1 MSQLRWIQERGRL
14 ARLRFPVLPE
24 VRPAAFRQVAVGLE
38 LPAVAQQADPVR
50 PEQVVPEQQVVAL
63 ERPQPALR
71 PVAVVAAVG
80 QAFAVVAQMRST
92 R

>member
-1 MSQLRWIQERGRL
+1 MQLRWIQERGRL

-24 VRPAAFRQVAVGLE
+24 VRPVVFRQVAVGLE
-38 LPAVAQQADPVR
+38 LPAVVQQADPVR
-50 PEQVVPEQQVVAL
+50 PEQVVPEQLVVAL
-63 ERPQPALR
+63 ERPQRALR